1 MPPDESLRRVVFWV
15 VLLGTAGAIAAAHV
29 VEGYLS
35 YDVVAAGH
43 MRHGSSGA
51 ALARYS
57 KATAPVKTVAILGN
71 SVQQRLAIDPYMKDF
86 AEREGRPIRFI
97 NLALTGAGI
106 SDYVIQAA
114 EVTRQKPDLV
124 VVFLAECT
132 FLPLGPKFRSDAD
145 QQAFDPAVLATVPW
159 SFYPRHF
166 GLASAG
172 ASIVSSIFPLPR
184 LDPIL
189 RHELA
194 HEQAFPKILTRHLH
208 FPNLNLVADYRAR
221 ARGRARQAI
230 GGAWPTLPPVED
242 YRQTMVELME
252 VLEQSGV
259 PTLVIWQEN
268 RPTRYSDEIR
278 TTITNVISR
287 YDIATVA
294 DFGLQWNE
302 EHFADTIHPTPEHLE
317 AYANRHYAVI
327 CTVLD
332 SL

>member
-57 KATAPVKTVAILGN
+57 KAAAPAKTVAILGN
-71 SVQQRLAIDPYMKDF
+71 SVQQRLAVDPYMRRF
-86 AEREGRPIRFI
+86 ADQDERPIQFI

-124 VVFLAECT
+124 VVYLAECT
-132 FLPLGPKFRSDAD
+132 FLPLGPKFRSDVD
-145 QQAFDPAVLATVPW
+145 QQAFEPAVLAAVPW

-166 GLASAG
+166 GMASAG
-172 ASIVSSIFPLPR
+172 ASIVSSVFPLPR

-194 HEQAFPKILTRHLH
+194 HAEAFPEILTRHLH
-208 FPNLNLVADYRAR
+208 FPYLNLVSDYRAR

-230 GGAWPTLPPVED
+230 GGAWPTLRPIED
-242 YRQTMVELME
+242 YRETMVELME
-252 VLEQSGV
+252 VLEQGGV

-268 RPTRYSDEIR
+268 RPTRYSEEIR
-278 TTITNVISR
+278 TTITEVIGE
-287 YDIATVA
+287 YDFAKVA
-294 DFGLQWNE
+294 DFGLQWNDE
-302 EHFADTIHPTPEHLE
+302 QFADTIHPLPEHLE
-317 AYANRHYAVI
+317 AYAHRHYEVI